1 MARTQPIDFEE
12 YTVSHSTASSI
23 QLSLR
28 TIDWHSKDSYHRF
41 ANENLSIDL
50 TLWKLSTNVLS
61 RASRAEIGGRR
72 DCFGLR
78 DNTTTSRPKR
88 FGLEPDPLW
97 HVTRLCPGGRCWTR
111 QESAKFQD
119 ADRTLHSKT
128 SKEDLTAVIQYRI
141 SLLSITT
148 SKPGVN
154 WTFNKELH
162 FSLPVKIDRTWNE
175 NETRLTVIRNI
186 QLSLQIIS
194 TLLLVK
200 NDALSLFDVSLCFDS
215 FIAAKILRSP
225 KTPQSNEHKAPDH
238 QPLNAVSSLFR
249 TLKKANHKHVY
260 TCMSMF
266 CDYKSHT
273 CHVWMA
279 PSHDSELQCWPFC
292 NSPPSAHPARQEQ
305 LASYFSSPANED
317 PC

>member
-50 TLWKLSTNVLS
+50 TLWNLSTNVLS

-78 DNTTTSRPKR
+78 DYTTTSRPKR

-128 SKEDLTAVIQYRI
+128 SKEDLTAMIEYRI

-154 WTFNKELH
+154 WTFNRELH
-162 FSLPVKIDRTWNE
+162 FSLPIRVTPRMQPVKIDRIANHFYPAASQKWCPVFVW
-175 NETRLTVIRNI
+175 R
-186 QLSLQIIS
+186 LSLLRQFHCCES
-194 TLLLVK
+194 TPESQTTSIER
-200 NDALSLFDVSLCFDS
+200 A
-215 FIAAKILRSP
+215 
-225 KTPQSNEHKAPDH
+225 
-238 QPLNAVSSLFR
+238 
-249 TLKKANHKHVY
+249 
-260 TCMSMF
+260 
-266 CDYKSHT
+266 
-273 CHVWMA
+273 
-279 PSHDSELQCWPFC
+279 
-292 NSPPSAHPARQEQ
+292 
-305 LASYFSSPANED
+305 
-317 PC
+317 